1 MGSTTSWPSRPT
13 GSPSRPT
20 ERDSA
25 LVIAAIPSP
34 SSGSFGLGPLEIRGY
49 GIMIALGVVVAV
61 WWSQR
66 RWVARGGTAEQV
78 STISLW
84 AVPAGLVGAR
94 LYHVATD
101 WRRFQGRWE
110 DVPAV
115 WQGGLG
121 IPGGLAAGVIV
132 GVLVARRQG
141 ISMGGVLDAMIPTLP
156 VAQAIGRWGNWFN
169 QELFGRPTDLPW
181 GLRIDAGHRPAS
193 HPAAETFHP
202 TFLYEGLWNLA
213 LAWVLVRV
221 DRRGILRPGYLVGL
235 WVCGYGLGRLW
246 VESLRIDHASLLAG
260 VRVNVWTSLVAILV
274 GGAVAL
280 SGRDRMGAR

>member
-1 MGSTTSWPSRPT
+1 M
-13 GSPSRPT
+13 
-20 ERDSA
+20 
-25 LVIAAIPSP
+25 IAAIPSP

-121 IPGGLAAGVIV
+121 IPGGLAAGVVV

-221 DRRGILRPGYLVGL
+221 DRRGVLRPGYLVGL

-280 SGRDRMGAR
+280 AGRDRMGAR